1 MANILDYI
9 DWRGDLN
16 LRDASFNEVDGLI
29 MAELAYLDLGE
40 ILSEDPRPQMSL
52 TEVCEHYLALGIDQ
66 SHGVNDPGPLLRK
79 AAKCRRFGSLMLG
92 GYINHID
99 QIGRAHV

>member
-16 LRDASFNEVDGLI
+16 LRDARFNEVDGLI

-52 TEVCEHYLALGIDQ
+52 TEVC
-66 SHGVNDPGPLLRK
+66 
-79 AAKCRRFGSLMLG
+79 
-92 GYINHID
+92 
-99 QIGRAHV
+99 